1 MKLNNHER
9 PSHYVD
15 VRFARWFTCER
26 RCAWHRSTVPAD
38 QEWWRTD
45 EQASLSER
53 ISMAAP
59 ALVML
64 THGSTDPKVG
74 EVSHHLRYGL
84 QTIRPTLE
92 VNAAFI
98 DHCPPSVPQVV
109 SHLVGRGITEIV
121 FVPLQLAAVTDHD
134 PSVDLVVKT
143 TRQAHPSIQ
152 FAIARPVG
160 PEACLL
166 RPLDERLR
174 SALGSLHATEIDGLV
189 LSAEGPCDV
198 RGLGMLARRARQW
211 GAHHKLPCQLA
222 MGDGSS
228 PNVATAIESLNSQGR
243 RHVAVGSFFLA
254 PDLGFDAQAR
264 LALKHG
270 AIAVSSPIGV
280 DDTVLD
286 LILARYAFA
295 AMDLLG
301 EDPPVE
307 IDAQSQV
314 SQVG

>member
-1 MKLNNHER
+1 
-9 PSHYVD
+9 
-15 VRFARWFTCER
+15 
-26 RCAWHRSTVPAD
+26 
-38 QEWWRTD
+38 
-45 EQASLSER
+45 
-53 ISMAAP
+53 MAAP

-64 THGSTDPKVG
+64 THGSTDPHVG

-98 DHCPPSVPQVV
+98 DHCPPSALQVV
-109 SHLVGRGITEIV
+109 SHLAGRGITEIV
-121 FVPLQLAAVTDHD
+121 FVPLQLATVTDHD
-134 PSVDLVVKT
+134 PSVDAVVNKV
-143 TRQAHPSIQ
+143 RESHPSIK
-152 FAIARPVG
+152 FAVARPLG

-174 SALGSLHATEIDGLV
+174 SALGTSHATEIDGLV

-211 GAHHKLPCQLA
+211 GAHHRLPCQLA

-228 PNVATAIESLNSQGR
+228 PNVAAAIESLNSQGR
-243 RHVAVGSFFLA
+243 RHVGVGSFFLA

-301 EDPPVE
+301 DDEQFQLDHEP
-307 IDAQSQV
+307 QV
-314 SQVG
+314 SSVG

>member
-1 MKLNNHER
+1 
-9 PSHYVD
+9 
-15 VRFARWFTCER
+15 
-26 RCAWHRSTVPAD
+26 
-38 QEWWRTD
+38 
-45 EQASLSER
+45 
-53 ISMAAP
+53 
-59 ALVML
+59 
-64 THGSTDPKVG
+64 
-74 EVSHHLRYGL
+74 
-84 QTIRPTLE
+84 
-92 VNAAFI
+92 
-98 DHCPPSVPQVV
+98 
-109 SHLVGRGITEIV
+109 
-121 FVPLQLAAVTDHD
+121 
-134 PSVDLVVKT
+134 
-143 TRQAHPSIQ
+143 
-152 FAIARPVG
+152 
-160 PEACLL
+160 
-166 RPLDERLR
+166 
-174 SALGSLHATEIDGLV
+174 
-189 LSAEGPCDV
+189 
-198 RGLGMLARRARQW
+198 
-211 GAHHKLPCQLA
+211 

-270 AIAVSSPIGV
+270 AIAMSSPIGL